1 MISALVTF
9 SPDSKYSDGIIGC
22 PSDNCLCCLV
32 VVAELADAG
41 TSAFSTDTGAFSTDT
56 GAFSTDTGEL
66 STDTGASALL
76 DHAELPR
83 VAGAELFDDD
93 DAELFG
99 IAELVVVIADG
110 FPKSCLFGVLLLL
123 LNNVCL
129 FQHDL

>member
-1 MISALVTF
+1 MFLSIKSRLLMISALVTF

-56 GAFSTDTGEL
+56 GEL

-76 DHAELPR
+76 DDAELP
-83 VAGAELFDDD
+83 GFDDD
-93 DAELFG
+93 DAN
-99 IAELVVVIADG
+99 
-110 FPKSCLFGVLLLL
+110 CLEL
-123 LNNVCL
+123 LNCL
-129 FQHDL
+129 TMTMQNCLELLNL